1 MQTYRITSS
10 VSGTVPLAGFGVVDF
25 EYEAGTIT
33 ASDAK
38 DDAVLAH
45 LVSIGLATTA
55 EPIKAKAPKVAVS
68 ETASAK
74 VEE

>member
-1 MQTYRITSS
+1 MQTYRIESS
-10 VSGTVPLAGFGVVDF
+10 VSGTVPLAGFGFVDF
-25 EYEAGTIT
+25 EYEAGSVTPK
-33 ASDAK
+33 DAK

-55 EPIKAKAPKVAVS
+55 EPTKAKAAKIAVT
-68 ETASAK
+68 EAASAQ